1 MPYKKKIKKKVV
13 TNNNGFKKIATLT
26 SNSIS
31 NAFSNYKKNKELEK
45 IQEIKSQKLKER
57 NQLQKERKE
66 LKNCFNFR
74 ISKSNN

>member
-31 NAFSNYKKNKELEK
+31 NAFSNYKKNKDH
-45 IQEIKSQKLKER
+45 I
-57 NQLQKERKE
+57 
-66 LKNCFNFR
+66 
-74 ISKSNN
+74 